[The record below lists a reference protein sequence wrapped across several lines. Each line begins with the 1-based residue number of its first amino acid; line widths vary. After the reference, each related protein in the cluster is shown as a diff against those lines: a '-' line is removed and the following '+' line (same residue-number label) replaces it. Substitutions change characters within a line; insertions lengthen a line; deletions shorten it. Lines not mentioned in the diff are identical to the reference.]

1 MKSVKY
7 TMQIAK
13 FGVKIILIVVIISP
27 LLWFIYSKS
36 QPNSENTPTEN
47 KNMTVKYGSYNPNGT
62 NERLDI
68 SHYYIAWNKNEEI
81 NLSNSK
87 MIMLSIEPWYDD
99 ELGSANLFNDITEGK
114 YDQYIIGFCTE
125 LNSYDNEFWIRWGH
139 EMDSNQGRYPWS
151 KNDPDGYKSAY
162 KYFVNECKKYTDKAK
177 YVWSPAGEP
186 ELYQFWPGDEYVD
199 LIGLSVYNNIEWNK
213 ENLGSDFSFKEI
225 LDPKYAIASK
235 LGKPVIVTEVGTTGP
250 VEYKKTWISKM
261 VEDARKFKDLR
272 AIVYFNAQDNHGVWD
287 TESTPD
293 WRIDESWIIE
303 ANTN

>member
-1 MKSVKY
+1 
-7 TMQIAK
+7 MQNANFII
-13 FGVKIILIVVIISP
+13 KIILIVFLPMLIFG
-27 LLWFIYSKS
+27 LIYVFFRQGTS
-36 QPNSENTPTEN
+36 QNSTSQNIPI
-47 KNMTVKYGSYNPNGT
+47 VKYGSYNPNGT
-62 NERLDI
+62 NEKLDI

-81 NLSNSK
+81 NFPKNK
-87 MIMLSIEPWYDD
+87 TIMLSIEPWYED
-99 ELGSANLFNDITEGK
+99 ELGSANLFSDITEGK
-114 YDQYIIGFCTE
+114 YDQYIIGICTE
-125 LNSYDNEFWIRWGH
+125 LNTYDNEFWIRWGH

-186 ELYQFWPGDEYVD
+186 ELYQFWPRDEYVD